1 MIPYAAFK
9 RDKVFNKKDEP
20 LRVYGTLGDGELQK
34 RVTAAIIG
42 WCLPP
47 DVRDFN
53 FDLLDGETHSISDV
67 LAHAA
72 NVPFL
77 AERRVVHVMRAEALG
92 DIGRSGGESKAK
104 SSKISPAKHLS
115 EGLKNLP
122 SGTVLI
128 MSRTPESFDPS
139 ARKKENRCI
148 NAALDKVLEDGKG
161 GAGLIIDC
169 TMNLKSAGTIIAMLE
184 SDVAAQ
190 GVAVERGAIQY
201 LVERAGSDVALC
213 ANELEKCILRVGPG
227 ETVTRAVVEEMV
239 KASVQDTIFTLVD
252 AIVEGKSAR
261 AIGLMR
267 EMSQNNQPMEPIFT
281 VFANHLRQ
289 LLQARALLDARLPV
303 TAASFARLPPEI
315 AAQMPEGNGSL
326 RGSLQ
331 FMAWKARSLESQAR
345 NLSTAKIENALH
357 LCLETDLALKGIEG
371 DGGFESKNQ
380 SAFLLEML
388 IMKMA

>member
-9 RDKVFNKKDEP
+9 RDKVFTKKDEP

-34 RVTAAIIG
+34 RVTNAIID
-42 WCLPP
+42 WCLPS

-67 LAHAA
+67 LSRAA

-77 AERRVVHVMRAEALG
+77 AERRVVHVMRAEAL
-92 DIGRSGGESKAK
+92 DNLNRSGESKDK
-104 SSKISPAKHLS
+104 SKVSPAKHLS
-115 EGLKNLP
+115 DGLKNLP
-122 SGTVLI
+122 DSTVLI
-128 MSRTPESFDPS
+128 LSRTPEPFDPS

-148 NAALDKVLEDGKG
+148 NAAVDKVLEDKSG

-169 TMNLKSAGTIIAMLE
+169 AMNAKSAATIVAMLE
-184 SDVAAQ
+184 SDAAEQ
-190 GVAVERGAIQY
+190 GVAVERGAIHY

-213 ANELEKCILRVGPG
+213 ANELEKCILRVGTG
-227 ETVTRAVVEEMV
+227 QTVTRAVVEEMV

-252 AIVEGKSAR
+252 AIIEGKSAR

-267 EMSQNNQPMEPIFT
+267 ELSQNNEPPEL
-281 VFANHLRQ
+281 VLSMLSSQLRQ

-303 TAASFARLPPEI
+303 AAASFARLPPEL
-315 AAQMPEGNGSL
+315 AAQMPDGSGSL

-345 NLSTAKIENALH
+345 NLSTAKIEHALH
-357 LCLETDLALKGIEG
+357 LCLEADLALKGIEG
-371 DGGFESKNQ
+371 DGGLEGKNQ
-380 SAFLLEML
+380 SALLVELL
-388 IMKMA
+388 ITKMA